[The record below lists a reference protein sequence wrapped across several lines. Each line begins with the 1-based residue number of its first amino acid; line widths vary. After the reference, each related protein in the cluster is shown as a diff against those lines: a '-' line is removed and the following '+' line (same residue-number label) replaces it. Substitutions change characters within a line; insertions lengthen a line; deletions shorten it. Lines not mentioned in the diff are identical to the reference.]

1 MQVVAVS
8 ISNSQDWRW
17 RIVNYAGE
25 TIEESRETF
34 GSIARAVAAGK
45 TRLVALDVVDRS
57 SPRHGY
63 RTTSHLRG
71 R

>member
-8 ISNSQDWRW
+8 TSNSQDWRW

-25 TIEESRETF
+25 TIEESHETF

-45 TRLVALDVVDRS
+45 TRLVAMDVVDRS
-57 SPRHGY
+57 TPNYGH

>member
-45 TRLVALDVVDRS
+45 TRLVAMDVVDRS
-57 SPRHGY
+57 TPNYGH